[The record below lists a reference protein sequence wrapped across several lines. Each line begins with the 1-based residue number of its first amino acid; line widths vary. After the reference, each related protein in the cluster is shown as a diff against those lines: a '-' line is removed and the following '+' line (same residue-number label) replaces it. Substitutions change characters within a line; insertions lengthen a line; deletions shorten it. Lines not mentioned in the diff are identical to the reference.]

1 MNGRAPDKMDAHVP
15 LDAGELLE
23 FMSRR
28 RSCKKFR
35 NEQIPR
41 ETLLEIASAAS
52 FAPSQNKNIKIVI
65 VDDPELIRRIDC
77 AAMKTVRRWYGL
89 LFSVKPL
96 TKFYMLF
103 SSSLSV
109 IKAKMERDLFL
120 KKRIVKE
127 NAACLFVLVGDA
139 RVPVT
144 EPSAQYLLANMILC
158 AEALGVGTCLMD
170 SVKLSVN
177 QNAKLKRELGIPRR
191 WKALGVMAAGY
202 SGENVVNIPRESKA
216 AESCSLEAP
225 VLPAIMVMKAAPASF
240 PEFTEPLER
249 VVVRAEGRHHR
260 VQVCFKLLCEPKHL
274 GDILLR
280 HTLEHLA
287 HQAFGRA
294 GGLLGHRTPRVRQA
308 NVHNALV
315 LLVRLSAD
323 EPHLLQADEY
333 FRQRRRPH
341 VHLFSQVALDD
352 AVILHDQAQQPV
364 LPPVMPVVVQLTVGN
379 AELQAPQAVQ
389 FRVKFY
395 GILACHDDHSKFIL
409 LGS

>member
-202 SGENVVNIPRESKA
+202 SGENVVNIPRGYEVPVSWNQRQPKA
-216 AESCSLEAP
+216 A
-225 VLPAIMVMKAAPASF
+225 
-240 PEFTEPLER
+240 
-249 VVVRAEGRHHR
+249 H
-260 VQVCFKLLCEPKHL
+260 
-274 GDILLR
+274 
-280 HTLEHLA
+280 
-287 HQAFGRA
+287 
-294 GGLLGHRTPRVRQA
+294 
-308 NVHNALV
+308 
-315 LLVRLSAD
+315 
-323 EPHLLQADEY
+323 
-333 FRQRRRPH
+333 
-341 VHLFSQVALDD
+341 
-352 AVILHDQAQQPV
+352 
-364 LPPVMPVVVQLTVGN
+364 
-379 AELQAPQAVQ
+379 
-389 FRVKFY
+389 
-395 GILACHDDHSKFIL
+395 
-409 LGS
+409 